1 MTMNVLGLDL
11 SMTATGICLPD
22 GRTLTVATNA
32 KDRDYRL
39 VVIRNEVRGAVIATR
54 PDLVVMEEAPPG
66 LKGSAI
72 KAIHMVQGAVRVALL
87 DLEVPCA
94 VVNPSTLKAYATGK
108 KGADKTAMTMA
119 AYKRAALEFGDDNQ
133 VDAWWL
139 RAMGLDQLGEPVVT
153 VPQAQRD
160 FMESVD
166 WPKLAE
172 TAADS
177 DAWLG
182 HLDRLK
188 PSTRL
193 DDASPVTVGSSD
205 PVPCHF
211 EAR

>member
-1 MTMNVLGLDL
+1 
-11 SMTATGICLPD
+11 
-22 GRTLTVATNA
+22 
-32 KDRDYRL
+32 
-39 VVIRNEVRGAVIATR
+39 
-54 PDLVVMEEAPPG
+54 
-66 LKGSAI
+66 
-72 KAIHMVQGAVRVALL
+72 
-87 DLEVPCA
+87 
-94 VVNPSTLKAYATGK
+94 
-108 KGADKTAMTMA
+108 
-119 AYKRAALEFGDDNQ
+119 
-133 VDAWWL
+133 
-139 RAMGLDQLGEPVVT
+139 VVT

>member
-1 MTMNVLGLDL
+1 
-11 SMTATGICLPD
+11 
-22 GRTLTVATNA
+22 
-32 KDRDYRL
+32 
-39 VVIRNEVRGAVIATR
+39 
-54 PDLVVMEEAPPG
+54 
-66 LKGSAI
+66 
-72 KAIHMVQGAVRVALL
+72 
-87 DLEVPCA
+87 
-94 VVNPSTLKAYATGK
+94 
-108 KGADKTAMTMA
+108 
-119 AYKRAALEFGDDNQ
+119 
-133 VDAWWL
+133 
-139 RAMGLDQLGEPVVT
+139 
-153 VPQAQRD
+153 
-160 FMESVD
+160 VD

>member
-1 MTMNVLGLDL
+1 MTNVLGLDL

-66 LKGSAI
+66 LKGPAI

-108 KGADKTAMTMA
+108 KGADKTAMAMA

-139 RAMGLDQLGEPVVT
+139 RAMGLDQLGEAVVT
-153 VPQAQRD
+153 VPQAQRAFLD
-160 FMESVD
+160 SVD
-166 WPKLAE
+166 WPEVPDPVSSVYEPVL
-172 TAADS
+172 
-177 DAWLG
+177 L
-182 HLDRLK
+182 
-188 PSTRL
+188 STLL
-193 DDASPVTVGSSD
+193 DDGSPVRVGSSD
-205 PVPCHF
+205 LVPCHF